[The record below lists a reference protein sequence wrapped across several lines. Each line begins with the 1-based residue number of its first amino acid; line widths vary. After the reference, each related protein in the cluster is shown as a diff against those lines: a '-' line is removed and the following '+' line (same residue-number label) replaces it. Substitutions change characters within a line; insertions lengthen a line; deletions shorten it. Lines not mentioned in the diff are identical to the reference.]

1 MEHKADSSAMAA
13 AASPIAAAA
22 AASAATPT
30 AATAASNAPAS
41 AAVGAKSL
49 SALTAGAKSLEPAP
63 ILALSPSVVNR
74 IAAGEVIHRPASAL
88 KELLENSIDA
98 GATKISIQLRDGGL
112 HTLQIQDNGHGIRK
126 EDFPILCERFTTS
139 KLSAYEDLQSIA
151 TFGFRGE
158 ALASMTH
165 VARVAITSM
174 TRGSA
179 CAWRA
184 HFQDGKMVAPPGSA
198 AADSSAPVAP
208 KACAGIQG
216 TLIQMEDLFWNV
228 PIRRNALKNA
238 SGEEYARCIDML
250 CKYAVH
256 YSGVAAIS
264 CKKVGANKMD
274 LNTPLNASIVDNI
287 RAIYG
292 AAIAKELLPLEL
304 RLDSK
309 EACAARGL
317 TDCSSFSITGHISN
331 ANCSQKKLGLLLF
344 INHRLVDSTLVRRV
358 VETTY
363 ARYLPKQTHPWC
375 YLSLSMDP
383 RILDVNVHPTKK
395 EVAFLSEEAVAAL
408 LEEAMEKTLKG
419 ANKSRV
425 FYASS
430 IEAGGGVAGGEGFGR
445 EVPPAR
451 SSAAAAA
458 MDLSG
463 DGGREA
469 HEEKSYLAASSSEAA
484 AAAAS
489 PMQLEEG
496 EEDLMPVA
504 ATSALGASAAAAA
517 AAAGGVRLS
526 QPSLPSAY
534 RPASASGPF
543 SAVRAPSQSQSQS
556 QPRRDNALIRTDNR
570 QGKMDSFF
578 AAQSQPQMIDTVEA
592 PAAAGSSGRKRAHA
606 ELESEETVDDG
617 AAAAAAPPPVAAAS
631 YPSAGRRGSAA
642 GGVRPPVQ
650 ILLTS
655 VQNLI
660 GSVVSRSHPQLHDL
674 FKGHTFVGYIEAAY
688 SLVQF
693 KTKLYLLNMSRLS
706 RAFFYETVLKRF
718 GHHPIVRFSGVK
730 GVPIERMIRM
740 AMEHPSQR
748 AHSANQTAEQKDD
761 LAAEYT
767 NLLVSRA
774 AMLKEYFALDISV
787 DDDSD
792 ESAGSA
798 VLLGLPELIE
808 SYNPPLLLLPLFL
821 LKLARDSV
829 WDEEQRCFESIA
841 HAIADFYYLREQ
853 SMYVE
858 KQQTATTAASSSAA
872 AAAASAPLPPL
883 SWFVPHVLLPA
894 FRHRVSFSP
903 PAHAANDGT
912 VTQIASLENLYKI
925 FERC

>member
-1 MEHKADSSAMAA
+1 M
-13 AASPIAAAA
+13 
-22 AASAATPT
+22 
-30 AATAASNAPAS
+30 
-41 AAVGAKSL
+41 
-49 SALTAGAKSLEPAP
+49 
-63 ILALSPSVVNR
+63 NR

-98 GATKISIQLRDGGL
+98 GASKISIQLREGGL

-174 TRGSA
+174 TRGA
-179 CAWRA
+179 TCAWRA
-184 HFQDGKMVAPPGSA
+184 HFQDGKMCAPPGSGSAAASA
-198 AADSSAPVAP
+198 AADSAAVVP

-256 YSGVAAIS
+256 YSGQAAIS
-264 CKKVGANKMD
+264 CKKVGANKLD
-274 LNTPLNASIVDNI
+274 LNTPLNASTTDNI

-304 RLDSK
+304 KLESK
-309 EACAARGL
+309 ESCAGRGL
-317 TDCSSFSITGHISN
+317 ADCASFSITGHISN
-331 ANCSQKKLGLLLF
+331 ANCSQKKLSLLLF

-358 VETTY
+358 VESVY

-395 EVAFLSEEAVAAL
+395 EVAFLGEEAVGAL
-408 LEEAMEKTLKG
+408 IEEALEKTLKG

-425 FYASS
+425 FYAAS

-451 SSAAAAA
+451 AAATAAAASGGSG

-469 HEEKSYLAASSSEAA
+469 HEEKSYAAASSSEVAA
-484 AAAAS
+484 AAAAVAS
-489 PMQLEEG
+489 PMRLEEG
-496 EEDLMPVA
+496 EEDLMPVGP
-504 ATSALGASAAAAA
+504 TSALGAATASAAAS
-517 AAAGGVRLS
+517 GVRLS

-534 RPASASGPF
+534 RPAASGPF
-543 SAVRAPSQSQSQS
+543 SAMRPPSQSQSGVS
-556 QPRRDNALIRTDNR
+556 QPRRESTLVRTDNR

-578 AAQSQPQMIDTVEA
+578 ASQPTPTQSNEMDETPA
-592 PAAAGSSGRKRAHA
+592 GAAAAGSSGRKRAHA
-606 ELESEETVDDG
+606 ELEGDVTVDDG
-617 AAAAAAPPPVAAAS
+617 GADGAAQPVVAAS
-631 YPSAGRRGSAA
+631 TYPAAGRRGSAS
-642 GGVRPPVQ
+642 GGTRPPVQ

-660 GSVVSRSHPQLHDL
+660 SSVVSRSHPALHDL
-674 FKGHTFVGYIEAAY
+674 LKGHTFVGYIDAAY

-718 GHHPIVRFSGVK
+718 GHHPIVRFSGNSGGGPAK

-748 AHSANQTAEQKDD
+748 AHRADRTAEQLDA

-787 DDDSD
+787 DDTSD
-792 ESAGSA
+792 DAM
-798 VLLGLPELIE
+798 LLGLPELIE

-841 HAIADFYYLREQ
+841 HAIADFYFLREQ

-858 KQQTATTAASSSAA
+858 KKSTATAASAA
-872 AAAASAPLPPL
+872 VASTGASAPLPPL